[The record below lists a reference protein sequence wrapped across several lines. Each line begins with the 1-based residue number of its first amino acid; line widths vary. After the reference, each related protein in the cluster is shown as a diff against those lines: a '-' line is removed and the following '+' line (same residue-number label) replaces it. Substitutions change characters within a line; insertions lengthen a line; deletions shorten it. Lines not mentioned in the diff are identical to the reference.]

1 MGNITTINRRNDFN
15 RAYKKGKNFVSSSII
30 LYVSKNYKKGIR
42 LGITTSKKVG
52 NAVYRNRARRV
63 IKESFRQILPSLS
76 GNFDIVIVARSKT
89 PYLKTQDVKIKM
101 ISFLKEAG
109 ILK

>member
-1 MGNITTINRRNDFN
+1 M
-15 RAYKKGKNFVSSSII
+15 SSSII

-76 GNFDIVIVARSKT
+76 GNFDIVFVARSKT

-101 ISFLKEAG
+101 VSFLKEAG